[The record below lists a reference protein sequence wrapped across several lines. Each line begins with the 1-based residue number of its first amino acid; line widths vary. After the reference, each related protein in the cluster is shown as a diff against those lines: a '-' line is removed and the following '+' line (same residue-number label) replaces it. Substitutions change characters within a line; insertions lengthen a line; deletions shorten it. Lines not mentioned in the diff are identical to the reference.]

1 MMASTTISMEIALM
15 RYTEKVIIW
24 FLAFIFLILTSCAGD
39 GQFAGQFTIDDIG
52 KLWNSAIGKDRP

>member
-1 MMASTTISMEIALM
+1 MTNMAISVEKALM
-15 RYTEKVIIW
+15 RYIKKAIIW
-24 FLAFIFLILTSCAGD
+24 LLVVIFLSLTSCAGD